1 MTTVIIFLL
10 SFLSFYLYLSGCMA
24 EDALLKY
31 LWQNSFKKTYFFKQ
45 EADGPHLLP
54 EQQIGMIKSA

>member
-1 MTTVIIFLL
+1 
-10 SFLSFYLYLSGCMA
+10 MA
-24 EDALLKY
+24 DDALLKY